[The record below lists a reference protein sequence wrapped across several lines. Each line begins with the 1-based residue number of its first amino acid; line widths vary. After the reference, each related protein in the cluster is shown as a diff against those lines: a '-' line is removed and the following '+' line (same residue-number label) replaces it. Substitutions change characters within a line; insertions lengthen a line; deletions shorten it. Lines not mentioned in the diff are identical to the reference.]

1 MHPPNAP
8 RPSILLQFD
17 PLNTAD
23 GASEADDLFPHPRNP
38 SPVRLTRRLVD
49 VGDVT
54 ALLDCEDDNDEPQ
67 DPVEHTPKG
76 HKQSCLL
83 GEGTPRANAT
93 LSPPSLVVLGADDDN
108 DTYMPIS
115 VATPSPYIQTPSGS
129 LITETI
135 LALPTP
141 SPAPS
146 LLVPK
151 VSDPHAS
158 FVLHEDIEGGNNS
171 FDLLNDKISF
181 LGHVDD
187 ESFEMPRSE
196 EDTKT
201 QELAEPAPQ
210 SAPVAH
216 PSVSSTIPREVTSGP
231 HILATPP
238 AASTILAAP
247 PPLVPALKIVKRTP
261 SIVPATIRPRVF
273 TAPPKVPSPAP
284 VEASPKP
291 ATSPVGQFVV
301 DGPGPR
307 RVPNLNSHTA
317 NNTKSDAAAKQLSG
331 PRRVLVQNA
340 PAAKATSPS
349 VAETNVKRPLRAV
362 ATNTEYGACFGVVAT
377 WEPLADAQVQDRCAY
392 EYSCMYIRRIVNWR
406 PPFWIMTSHAQSS
419 PQLAPNHHLSS
430 LTPNEEPRMSTKFV
444 DYYGILNVSKTA
456 TTEEIRTAYK
466 KESLRTH
473 PDRLVNATPSER
485 KKATERFQVVADGY
499 YILSDPTRR
508 REYDVLY
515 ASRARDRTAE
525 PDAGSSNAFFSQF
538 ASMFGNSSGAGAE
551 AKNAPPEPERPDADG
566 VFADVFEELLRP
578 EVQRHAPWWAWF
590 GAACGA
596 GVGFIIANVP
606 GLMVG
611 AVAGNRLG
619 AIRDAKGKSVAA
631 VFTDLHGNQ
640 KAEILRALAVKVL
653 GAAASI

>member
-1 MHPPNAP
+1 MHNAP

-23 GASEADDLFPHPRNP
+23 GAPEADDLFPHPRNP
-38 SPVRLTRRLVD
+38 SPIRLTRRLVD

-54 ALLDCEDDNDEPQ
+54 AVLDHEDDNDEPQ

-115 VATPSPYIQTPSGS
+115 AATPSPYIQTPSGS

-141 SPAPS
+141 SPAPT

-158 FVLHEDIEGGNNS
+158 FVLHADIEGGNNS

-201 QELAEPAPQ
+201 QELAEPTPQ

-247 PPLVPALKIVKRTP
+247 PPLVPALKIVKRTVRKSKPATPDKP
-261 SIVPATIRPRVF
+261 SIVPATTRPRVF
-273 TAPPKVPSPAP
+273 TAPPKVPPPAP
-284 VEASPKP
+284 VEVSPKP

-307 RVPNLNSHTA
+307 RVPNLTSHTA
-317 NNTKSDAAAKQLSG
+317 TNTKSDAAAKQLSG
-331 PRRVLVQNA
+331 PRRVLVQNTS
-340 PAAKATSPS
+340 AAKVTSPS
-349 VAETNVKRPLRAV
+349 VEETNVKRPLRAV
-362 ATNTEYGACFGVVAT
+362 ATNTTNTLACTF
-377 WEPLADAQVQDRCAY
+377 
-392 EYSCMYIRRIVNWR
+392 NWR

-430 LTPNEEPRMSTKFV
+430 LTPNEELRMSTKFV
-444 DYYGILNVSKTA
+444 DYYGILNVPKTA

-538 ASMFGNSSGAGAE
+538 ASMFGNSSGAGAG